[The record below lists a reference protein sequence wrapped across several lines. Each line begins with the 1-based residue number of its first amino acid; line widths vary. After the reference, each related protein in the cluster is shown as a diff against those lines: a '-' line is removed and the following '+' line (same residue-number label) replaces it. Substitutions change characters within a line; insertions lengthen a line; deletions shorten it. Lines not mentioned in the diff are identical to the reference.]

1 MLDDKVWILLLLNIL
16 FNDFNNGIINMTVG
30 YGLGMLLVGLIAIAI
45 GGTIAFIII
54 NKYVINKEDKW
65 QYKQKK

>member
-1 MLDDKVWILLLLNIL
+1 
-16 FNDFNNGIINMTVG
+16 MTIE

-54 NKYVINKEDKW
+54 NKYVINKEE
-65 QYKQKK
+65 

>member
-1 MLDDKVWILLLLNIL
+1 
-16 FNDFNNGIINMTVG
+16 MTIV

-54 NKYVINKEDKW
+54 NKYVINKEE
-65 QYKQKK
+65 